1 MTVSAVSLWAALA
14 AAAAA
19 PTSGPTTLW
28 LVVGAS
34 DPSPAGIAHAAKRL
48 APKSSGALT
57 FQTADCGE
65 KRNVFG
71 VALET
76 VESQDLAKA
85 AVERWRGVVKDVY
98 IKRCAVVPGSLLALR
113 FPVVAPSIADVPDD
127 AVNWDDSDRVST
139 AVRLSDDRELV
150 AERFFVS
157 DPEDSLEGRRVRLRF
172 AGGTAKGKVLSDDC
186 ASPEQFAVRD
196 GLLAFQCAGAE
207 AGDQLLHTVLVYD
220 SSGNQLAKI
229 ESCRKPSFPDA
240 STAACSE
247 ESVDAKGRLKLR
259 PKRVAL
265 KAGHSVSPWI
275 DPTLQLDVRA
285 SRSN

>member
-1 MTVSAVSLWAALA
+1 VTLA
-14 AAAAA
+14 AVALSVGLLGAVAA
-19 PTSGPTTLW
+19 PSGSATTLW

-34 DPSPAGIAHAAKRL
+34 DPSPAGIAHVAKRL

-76 VESQDLAKA
+76 VDSQDLAKA
-85 AVERWRGVVKDVY
+85 ALERWRGVVKDAY

-127 AVNWDDSDRVST
+127 AVNWGDSDRVST
-139 AVRLSDDRELV
+139 AVRLSDGRELV
-150 AERFFVS
+150 TERFFMN
-157 DPEDSLEGRRVRLRF
+157 DPEDSLEGRRVRVLF

-207 AGDQLLHTVLVYD
+207 AGDQLLHTVLVFD
-220 SSGNQLAKI
+220 SSGNQVAKI
-229 ESCRKPSFPDA
+229 ESCRKPTFPDA
-240 STAACSE
+240 ATVACSE
-247 ESVDAKGRLKLR
+247 ESVNAKGRLKLR
-259 PKRVAL
+259 SKQVAL
-265 KAGHSVSPWI
+265 KKG
-275 DPTLQLDVRA
+275 L
-285 SRSN
+285 